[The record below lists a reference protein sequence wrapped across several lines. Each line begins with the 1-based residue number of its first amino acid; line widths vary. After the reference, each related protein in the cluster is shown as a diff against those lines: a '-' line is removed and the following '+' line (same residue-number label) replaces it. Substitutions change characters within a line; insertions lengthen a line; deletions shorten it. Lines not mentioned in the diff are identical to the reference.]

1 MKSKIGFMQGR
12 LVDTEKKGR
21 IQFFPGKNWIKEIHL
36 ASKNKFKLM
45 EWTIDIENKN
55 LNPMFNVKL
64 SDIYNRIVKKNKIK
78 IVSATCDFFMKAP
91 FFKLKGIKQS
101 KSITDLI
108 TVIKNGQILG
118 IKLFII
124 PLVDQSSIDNKI
136 QENFIIKFFN
146 HNDFKK
152 ILNND
157 TKILF
162 ESDYN
167 PEKLIQFIKKF
178 NSKHFGLNYDTGN
191 SASLGFNVKDE
202 FKYFRYV
209 KNIHIKDRI
218 YRGKTVRLGCGSWK
232 YKTFFKLLKKSNY
245 NGNLILQTAR
255 SPKKEHI
262 NEININKE
270 FVRKFMYE

>member
-1 MKSKIGFMQGR
+1 MQGR

-21 IQFFPGKNWIKEIHL
+21 IQFYPGKNWKKEIQL
-36 ASKNKFKLM
+36 ASRNKLNLM

-55 LNPMFNVKL
+55 LNPMFNAKL
-64 SDIYNRIVKKNKIK
+64 FNIYKKIVKKHKIE
-78 IVSATCDFFMKAP
+78 IISATCDFFMKAP
-91 FFKLKGIKQS
+91 FFKLKGTKQS
-101 KSITDLI
+101 NSIKDLI
-108 TVIKNGQILG
+108 TVIENGQILG

-124 PLVDQSSIDNKI
+124 PLVDQSSVNNKI
-136 QENFIIKFFN
+136 QENLILEFFN
-146 HNDFKK
+146 NNSFKK

-167 PEKLIQFIKKF
+167 PKKLIEFIKKF
-178 NSKHFGLNYDTGN
+178 NPKYFGLNYDTGN
-191 SASLGFNVKDE
+191 SASLGFNFKDE

-218 YRGKTVRLGCGSWK
+218 YRGKTVRLGCGSWN
-232 YKTFFKLLKKSNY
+232 YKIFFKLLKKSNY

-262 NEININKE
+262 NEININKK
-270 FVRKFMYE
+270 FVTKFMYE